1 MPIQWEY
8 ILSHLLLG
16 LSLILGFVFLL
27 TKTRMFRFPILNRK
41 VSGREKVLYS
51 IFFGIIGIMGTF
63 SGLITIDGSAN
74 TRGVGIIVGGLIGGP
89 VVGLGAGM
97 ISGLHRLWIGG
108 INSQASAIA
117 ALTEGLLAG
126 LCAERFKHL
135 SVRWVYA
142 MLLGFI
148 LEALHM
154 CMLPIFS
161 PSFERGYQLA
171 MSIFSSMLI
180 INPLGIAT
188 FIAILDSVRSEQEAV
203 EGKAARMAFKIA
215 RQTLSILRH
224 GLNEETATRTAQT
237 IIDHVASLDAV
248 AVTASNKKIA
258 FVSNTASLGAD
269 FADISSLKSQIIA
282 PLKEQDKEIGTLIFY
297 KLRPQRLTP
306 VEIELIEGLSQLISM
321 QIEVSKV
328 EQQIALRSQAEI
340 KALQAQINP
349 HFLFNALNT
358 IVYYCRNQPEKAREL
373 LISLGDFYRNNI
385 AQLDTWVDL
394 HRELHHI
401 ESYVKIES
409 ARFQGKLE
417 VRYDVPLDMHMKVPA
432 LILQPIVE
440 NSIKHGLYP
449 RKLGGTIVIQAVI
462 MNEVLRI
469 TVEDNGVGMSAELID
484 TILRNGISRKSIG
497 LSNVHQRLQTIYG
510 SQYGLQISSCLGRGT
525 IVTIPIP
532 LKGAIHELKG
542 TCSG

>member
-27 TKTRMFRFPILNRK
+27 TKTRMFRFSILSRK
-41 VSGREKVLYS
+41 VSRREKVLYS
-51 IFFGIIGIMGTF
+51 VFFGLIGILGTYG
-63 SGLITIDGSAN
+63 GLATVDGSAN

-89 VVGLGAGM
+89 IVGVGAGI
-97 ISGLHRLWIGG
+97 ISGIYRLWIGG
-108 INSQASAIA
+108 INAPASALA
-117 ALTEGLLAG
+117 AITEGLLAG
-126 LCAERFKHL
+126 FFAERFKHL
-135 SVRWVYA
+135 PLRWVYA
-142 MLLGFI
+142 MVLGFI
-148 LEALHM
+148 LETMHM
-154 CMLPIFS
+154 CMLPVFS

-215 RQTLSILRH
+215 RQTLDILRR

-248 AVTASNKKIA
+248 AVTASDKGIA
-258 FVSNTASLGAD
+258 FVINQSSLGAD
-269 FADISSLKSQIIA
+269 FSDIACLKAQIIA
-282 PLKEQDKEIGTLIFY
+282 PLKERDKEIGTLNFY
-297 KLRPQRLTP
+297 KLRPNSLTP
-306 VEIELIEGLSQLISM
+306 VEIELIEGLAQLISM

-328 EQQIALRSQAEI
+328 EQQTALRSQAEI

-358 IVYYCRNQPEKAREL
+358 IVYYCRKQPEKAREL
-373 LISLGDFYRNNI
+373 LINLGEFYRNNI
-385 AQLDTWVDL
+385 SHLDKWVDL
-394 HRELHHI
+394 HTEIHHI

-417 VRYDVPLDMHMKVPA
+417 VHYDIPSDIHIKVPPF
-432 LILQPIVE
+432 ILQPIVE

-449 RKLGGTIVIQAVI
+449 RKSGGTIMIQAVI
-462 MNEVLRI
+462 QSEVLHI
-469 TVEDNGVGMSAELID
+469 TIKDNGVGMSEELID
-484 TILRNGISRKSIG
+484 KILRDDSSRKSIG

-510 SQYGLQISSCLGRGT
+510 SQYGLQISSCLGKGT
-525 IVTIPIP
+525 VVSIPIP
-532 LKGAIHELKG
+532 LKGAIHELKSA
-542 TCSG
+542 CSG